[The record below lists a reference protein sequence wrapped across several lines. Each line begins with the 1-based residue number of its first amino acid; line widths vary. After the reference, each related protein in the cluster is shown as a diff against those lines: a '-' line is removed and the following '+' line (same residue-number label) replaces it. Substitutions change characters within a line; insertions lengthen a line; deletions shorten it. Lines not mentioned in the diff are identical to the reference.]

1 MLAFLLNA
9 LAAKKDDAP
18 PPPSLVD
25 VVKATLVLKGE
36 YGWLAFH
43 VGLFLFCCAMA
54 RSLITSQPKIRWL
67 HGLMF
72 LCLTS
77 YGGSTLVPMM
87 LGKPIAM
94 FANEALVL
102 HMGLA
107 WLLVKQLP
115 PFLSVLKTG
124 PGKAL
129 SSMGFEF
136 IRCHVM
142 ILQWTAAAS
151 TLGCGKMPGF
161 SYPVAVVGPLV
172 CGVLGACGGAFFP
185 TDKGLAAVTGDLPW
199 RVQSGIVGSIWLQL
213 LLHDP
218 NVKPLFAGTALAD
231 PDWVKIAAIAFFQLV
246 PLLSSQGIFE
256 LGANPLAPPPA
267 KGKAKKA

>member
-94 FANEALVL
+94 FANEALCCT
-102 HMGLA
+102 
-107 WLLVKQLP
+107 W
-115 PFLSVLKTG
+115 
-124 PGKAL
+124 
-129 SSMGFEF
+129 
-136 IRCHVM
+136 
-142 ILQWTAAAS
+142 AS
-151 TLGCGKMPGF
+151 
-161 SYPVAVVGPLV
+161 
-172 CGVLGACGGAFFP
+172 
-185 TDKGLAAVTGDLPW
+185 
-199 RVQSGIVGSIWLQL
+199 RGSW
-213 LLHDP
+213 
-218 NVKPLFAGTALAD
+218 
-231 PDWVKIAAIAFFQLV
+231 
-246 PLLSSQGIFE
+246 
-256 LGANPLAPPPA
+256 
-267 KGKAKKA
+267 